1 MEDKDL
7 KVLRHSAAHLAA
19 HAVLEL
25 FPDTILTIGPATETG
40 FFYDMQP
47 KVNFKEA
54 DLQIITQRMQEIV
67 KRNLPL
73 THEQMPKDQ
82 ARTLFKNN
90 PFKLE
95 LIDNLEG
102 ETVGIARQGDFYDLC
117 RGGHVTH
124 TGMLKHFILTGISGS
139 YWRADRNGTPLQRI
153 SGTAFYTEQDLKAYL
168 QRVEDAEKYD
178 HRKLGKEMD
187 LFSFQ
192 DEGVGFPFFHPKGKT
207 VLTIMQNAMRKEWK
221 NHNYQEIQTP
231 TMLDSCLWQQ
241 SGHYAH
247 YKKNMY
253 FCEVEDKEYAVKP
266 MNCPGSILVYK
277 HRPRSYKELP
287 LK

>member
-139 YWRADRNGTPLQRI
+139 YWRADRNGVPL
-153 SGTAFYTEQDLKAYL
+153 
-168 QRVEDAEKYD
+168 
-178 HRKLGKEMD
+178 
-187 LFSFQ
+187 
-192 DEGVGFPFFHPKGKT
+192 
-207 VLTIMQNAMRKEWK
+207 
-221 NHNYQEIQTP
+221 
-231 TMLDSCLWQQ
+231 
-241 SGHYAH
+241 
-247 YKKNMY
+247 
-253 FCEVEDKEYAVKP
+253 
-266 MNCPGSILVYK
+266 
-277 HRPRSYKELP
+277 
-287 LK
+287 